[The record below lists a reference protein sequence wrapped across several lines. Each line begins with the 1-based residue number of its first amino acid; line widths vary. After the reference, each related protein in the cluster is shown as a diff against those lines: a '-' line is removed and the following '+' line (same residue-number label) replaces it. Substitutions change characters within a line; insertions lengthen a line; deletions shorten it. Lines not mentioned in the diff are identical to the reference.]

1 MRVTGKAP
9 ETAAVRRARAART
22 RATLITAVLA
32 TGAMVAMVAA
42 VWWPSWLMLAT
53 VVVLGLPAMAR
64 LADPGEPT
72 P

>member
-9 ETAAVRRARAART
+9 ETAVVRRARAART
-22 RATLITAVLA
+22 RATLITAVLS

-42 VWWPSWLMLAT
+42 VWWPSWLLLAA

-64 LADPGEPT
+64 LADPGDPT